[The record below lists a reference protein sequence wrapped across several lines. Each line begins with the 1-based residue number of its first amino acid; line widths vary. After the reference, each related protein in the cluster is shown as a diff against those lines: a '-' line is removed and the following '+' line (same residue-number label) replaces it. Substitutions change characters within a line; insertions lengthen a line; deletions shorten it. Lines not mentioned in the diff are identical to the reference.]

1 MHMRLSEGASIRDWA
16 AAAAEAEAE
25 APSKLLPNCTWHFA
39 AQTEIGP
46 TNNIGFKPSPGPVD
60 SGLPWLPWLLL
71 LKWLNQQT
79 AGRWRPGITRDLL
92 LGACFDQAIIMAHLW
107 AFTGSSAAAPI
118 SVFE

>member
-79 AGRWRPGITRDLL
+79 AGRIQDAHAAFRGGKYSG
-92 LGACFDQAIIMAHLW
+92 LGC
-107 AFTGSSAAAPI
+107 SCS
-118 SVFE
+118 